1 LEEFVMKTRPTGVAV
16 IALFFIL
23 LGVFSLVWSGLV
35 FGVGGLTS
43 AVSGLFGAESINA
56 AASSGMWSGF
66 LGIFAAIVQI
76 AVGIGLLGMKT
87 WSWYLAVIA
96 IGLSVI
102 QGLVGMFG
110 GGTFALLC
118 GALWLLIPVGVLV
131 YLARGSMRELFGV
144 GR

>member
-1 LEEFVMKTRPTGVAV
+1 MKTRTTGVAV
-16 IALFFIL
+16 IALIFML

-35 FGVGGLTS
+35 FGIGGVTS
-43 AVSGLFGAESINA
+43 AVTGVIGADAVNA

-66 LGIFAAIVQI
+66 LGLFGAVVQI

-96 IGLSVI
+96 IGISVV
-102 QGLVGMFG
+102 QGLVGMFN

-118 GALWLLIPVGVLV
+118 GALWLLIPVGALV
-131 YLARGSMRELFGV
+131 YLARGSMRERFGV
-144 GR
+144 GS

>member
-1 LEEFVMKTRPTGVAV
+1 MKTRTTGVAV
-16 IALFFIL
+16 IALIFIL

-35 FGVGGLTS
+35 FGIGGLTS
-43 AVSGLFGAESINA
+43 AVSGIFGADAVNT

-76 AVGIGLLGMKT
+76 AVGVGLLGMKT

-96 IGLSVI
+96 IGLSVV
-102 QGLVGMFG
+102 QGLVGMFS

-118 GALWLLIPVGVLV
+118 GALWLLIPVGVLI
-131 YLARGSMRELFGV
+131 YLARGSMRERFGI
-144 GR
+144 GS

>member
-1 LEEFVMKTRPTGVAV
+1 MNERPTGIAV

-23 LGVFSLVWSGLV
+23 IGVFSLLWSGII

-43 AVSGLFGAESINA
+43 AVSGVFGADAVNS

-66 LGIFAAIVQI
+66 LGIIAAAVQI
-76 AVGIGLLGMKT
+76 VVGIGLLGMKS

-96 IGLSVI
+96 IGLSVV
-102 QGLVGMFG
+102 QGFVGLFN

-118 GALWLLIPVGVLV
+118 GALWLLIPVAVLV
-131 YLARGSMRELFGV
+131 YLARAGMRQRFGV
-144 GR
+144 NF

>member
-1 LEEFVMKTRPTGVAV
+1 MKTRTTGVAV

-35 FGVGGLTS
+35 FGIGGVSS
-43 AVSGLFGAESINA
+43 AVSGLFGADAVNA

-66 LGIFAAIVQI
+66 LGIIAAIVQI

-87 WSWYLAVIA
+87 WSWYLAVVA
-96 IGLSVI
+96 IGLSVV
-102 QGLVGMFG
+102 QGLVGMFS

-118 GALWLLIPVGVLV
+118 GALWLVIPAGVLV
-131 YLARGSMRELFGV
+131 YLARAGMRERFGV
-144 GR
+144 GS